1 MGWKIFFRENGC
13 AGERC
18 WPAVA
23 KMKTKK
29 KRWAGVLGV
38 VRVVSPM
45 FEEEAKGG
53 GGASCND
60 SIERLCL

>member
-1 MGWKIFFRENGC
+1 
-13 AGERC
+13 
-18 WPAVA
+18 
-23 KMKTKK
+23 MKTKK